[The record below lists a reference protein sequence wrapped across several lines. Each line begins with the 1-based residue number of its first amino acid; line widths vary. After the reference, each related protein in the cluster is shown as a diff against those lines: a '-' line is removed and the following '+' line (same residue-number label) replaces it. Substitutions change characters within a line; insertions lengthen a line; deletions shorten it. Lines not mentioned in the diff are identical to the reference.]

1 MEAALPGGKIARP
14 GGHKKGDLRT
24 RCPKVPGGCVRGGY
38 LLSRFRSIIDVARFN
53 FSVRDGKRWSPRAMA
68 ALIRWEQLTPEAANL
83 GRATDLRG
91 SGGRIFSRPVTLRV
105 SLRLYRGSSG
115 ESYPPFMRAAHACF
129 LACFEG
135 CLPEKGFGR
144 LVSLG

>member
-1 MEAALPGGKIARP
+1 
-14 GGHKKGDLRT
+14 
-24 RCPKVPGGCVRGGY
+24 
-38 LLSRFRSIIDVARFN
+38 
-53 FSVRDGKRWSPRAMA
+53 MA

-91 SGGRIFSRPVTLRV
+91 SGGRIFSRPVTLCV

-129 LACFEG
+129 FACFEG

>member
-1 MEAALPGGKIARP
+1 MRGRAGIK
-14 GGHKKGDLRT
+14 KKGLRT
-24 RCPKVPGGCVRGGY
+24 RCPKVPGGCLRGGY

-91 SGGRIFSRPVTLRV
+91 SEAGGIRGLCLCVCPCGCTVDVKARHTRP
-105 SLRLYRGSSG
+105 
-115 ESYPPFMRAAHACF
+115 A
-129 LACFEG
+129 
-135 CLPEKGFGR
+135 
-144 LVSLG
+144 